1 MLPKT
6 QADLIAS
13 LGLQPTQQN
22 PFAYKPRQP
31 QSTIAPLPFD
41 YRMPSKN
48 PTIRKLQ
55 GLGDFA
61 KSLFA
66 VETPLD
72 AVLSGVAPPAKALKA
87 ITPSLQRAREMG
99 FRIDKPVY
107 HGTHAGKLDKFDDS
121 YIGQRDEGFFG
132 RGHYFADSAGEA
144 SYYGPDVGE
153 YYTRGKLL
161 DLTPTKKNS
170 DFELEDK
177 KYFKFWT
184 NELDK
189 LDMLDEPTKKGLK
202 TINKIDD
209 YVDKNVKF
217 IKSSDNRGNEGIA
230 AYIKHPAKG
239 DDTLN
244 RIYSSFGLA
253 DKKTATKSLKDQI
266 IKQTR
271 YDSEL
276 RKLYPDTEN
285 ILYDLSQYIRFG
297 YKGADELTKQA
308 KKAGYDGIK
317 VGDETVIFDPKNI
330 RSVDAKF
337 DPKKASSSNLL
348 ASVGGLS
355 LLATD
360 KDKED

>member
-13 LGLQPTQQN
+13 LGLQPTQQD

-31 QSTIAPLPFD
+31 QSIIEPLPLG

-72 AVLSGVAPPAKALKA
+72 AVLSGIAPPAKALQIPGRLK
-87 ITPSLQRAREMG
+87 RAKKMG

-132 RGHYFADSAGEA
+132 RGHYFADSAREA
-144 SYYGPDVGE
+144 SYYGPNVGE

-170 DFELEDK
+170 DFELEGK

-217 IKSSDNRGNEGIA
+217 IKTSDNRGNKGIS
-230 AYIKHPAKG
+230 AYVEHPTKK
-239 DDTLN
+239 DSLN
-244 RIYSSFGLA
+244 RIFSYDA
-253 DKKTATKSLKDQI
+253 MPDKQTAINNLKNEI
-266 IKQTR
+266 IDQTR

-285 ILYDLSQYIRFG
+285 ILYSLSQYIRSG
-297 YKGADELTKQA
+297 YKRADELTKQA

-317 VGDETVIFDPKNI
+317 VGDETIIFDPKNI

-355 LLATD
+355 LLATN
-360 KDKED
+360 KDK